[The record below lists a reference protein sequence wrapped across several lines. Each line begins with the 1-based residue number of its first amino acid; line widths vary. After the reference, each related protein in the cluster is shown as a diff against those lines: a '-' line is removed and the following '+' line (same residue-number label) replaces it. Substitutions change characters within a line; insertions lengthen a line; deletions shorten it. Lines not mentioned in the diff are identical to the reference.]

1 MTSVD
6 ALHQGMLDIRTLFF
20 VAVLFVT
27 LLGAFMV
34 LAWLQ
39 DRTMRALAW
48 WGAAYLIGGSA
59 VVMWS
64 SPSPIMPVPSSVSS
78 ALLFIACGMVWNGV
92 RLFQGRRI
100 LPLAVF
106 AGAILWFVLMQS
118 PLVSHSASARSA
130 VAGILV
136 AVYTFCIAFELWRER
151 RRTYYSRA
159 AAIVVPALHAAIFL
173 LPIVMKVVEPPAQAI
188 GWNEIF
194 ALETMLYAVGAAF
207 IVLLMVKDRSIV
219 VYRTAATTDHLTG
232 LLNRRAFVENA
243 NTLCLRQRRHRRP
256 VTLFVFD
263 LDKFK
268 SINDR
273 FGHAIGDE
281 ALRVFAK
288 SVSNAMRSEDIIAR
302 FGGEEFVA
310 IVAAGSADASKIAE
324 RVRATFERD
333 GVTVAG
339 HELKATV
346 SIGAACAAAA
356 DMDLDAMIE
365 RADVALYQAKHNGRN
380 RVEFAD
386 DVPAD
391 AARTIQAERS
401 LNHRANTLFRAFL
414 RRSAQQ

>member
-1 MTSVD
+1 
-6 ALHQGMLDIRTLFF
+6 
-20 VAVLFVT
+20 
-27 LLGAFMV
+27 
-34 LAWLQ
+34 
-39 DRTMRALAW
+39 
-48 WGAAYLIGGSA
+48 
-59 VVMWS
+59 
-64 SPSPIMPVPSSVSS
+64 
-78 ALLFIACGMVWNGV
+78 
-92 RLFQGRRI
+92 
-100 LPLAVF
+100 
-106 AGAILWFVLMQS
+106 
-118 PLVSHSASARSA
+118 
-130 VAGILV
+130 
-136 AVYTFCIAFELWRER
+136 
-151 RRTYYSRA
+151 
-159 AAIVVPALHAAIFL
+159 
-173 LPIVMKVVEPPAQAI
+173 MKVVEPPAQAI